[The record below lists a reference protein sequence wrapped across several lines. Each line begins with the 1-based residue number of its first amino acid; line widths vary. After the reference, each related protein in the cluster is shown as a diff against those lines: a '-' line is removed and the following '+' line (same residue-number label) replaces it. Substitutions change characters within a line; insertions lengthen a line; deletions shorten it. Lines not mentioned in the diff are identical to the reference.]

1 MAWMRTYDITTPDGS
16 VDSPA
21 EAADRMNEIKF
32 ATQERLDA
40 DHYFPLTGTEV
51 SDLDAGEHRKITLR
65 TLSAVEVAALAG
77 AKAYL
82 YQLVTDGELYF
93 KDAAGNTIQLTFGGK
108 ILSASLNMLDEDNM
122 ISDSAVHAIT
132 QQSSKAY
139 ADAIATAA
147 AVALDGVAGHDGDG
161 YAYYDIDG
169 VKTKVYTKYLTG
181 NLGAGVTTNVAH
193 GVVGIDKILDIGL
206 TVYNSTLLAYRIIE
220 IYLAAAASESLAVRY
235 DGTNVRL
242 SSIGTQYRGQ
252 KYRIKIDYI
261 L

>member
-1 MAWMRTYDITTPDGS
+1 MAWLRTYDITTPDGS

-21 EAADRMNEIKF
+21 EAADRMNEIKL
-32 ATQERLDA
+32 ATQEREDT
-40 DHYFPLTGTEV
+40 DHYWPLTGTEV

-65 TLSAVEVAALAG
+65 SLTAVAVAALAA
-77 AKAYL
+77 AKAYI
-82 YQLVTDGELYF
+82 YHLVTDGELYF
-93 KDAAGNTIQLTFGGK
+93 KDAAGNTIQLTSGGK

-122 ISDSAVHAIT
+122 ISDSAVHTLT

-139 ADAIATAA
+139 ADAIAAA
-147 AVALDGVAGHDGDG
+147 ATVEIAAVAGHDGDG

-181 NLGAGVTTNVAH
+181 NLGAGAATNVAH
-193 GVVGIDKILDIGL
+193 GVVGIDKILDMGL
-206 TVYNSTLLAYRIIE
+206 TVYNSTFLTYRIIE
-220 IYLAAAASESLAVRY
+220 IYLAAAASESLSVRY
-235 DGTNVRL
+235 DGTNVL
-242 SSIGTQYRGQ
+242 ISAVGTQYRGQ